1 MDDTN
6 KICSNKALEL
16 NLDESIY
23 GTIAEIGAGQEVAR
37 QMFQV
42 GAASGTVAKTMSAY
56 DMRFSDDIYGP
67 VRRYVSRERLVGMLD
82 HEYSLLLERLN
93 KQRGDKTRFF
103 AFADTVAARNYRGTN
118 ECHGWMGVRF
128 QTEPRGDDNEIIL
141 HVRML
146 DQSNVLQAEALGLFG
161 INVLY
166 GAFHH
171 WADPE
176 KLICSLAEGI
186 GTDRIEVEA
195 IEFNGPAFADVSQRE
210 LNLVLLEQRFNR
222 AVLFSKDSKAE
233 LSSEVFYKRPVLLL
247 RGSFRPF
254 TNANLDMLESGLK
267 QFKEEAPIEG
277 KEPLVVLEM
286 TIKNLLEHDIE
297 GRNKLLDLADSLAVL
312 GYPVLITDYREYYRL
327 SQYLRRYTSM
337 PVTILIGPNNL
348 YHVFDESYYEDL
360 SGGILEAF
368 GRLFRNRIKMYVYPM
383 SREAFDHYFAQR
395 GVEPAEYGKYTDD
408 IITADNLRVVPKQ
421 QALFE
426 YLKQTG
432 LIRPI
437 KHYSKNLMNI
447 HSSEVRAKMQAGDD
461 TWKESVPPDA
471 ARCIEQRHLFDLK

>member
-1 MDDTN
+1 MDDKDQT
-6 KICSNKALEL
+6 CSNKALEL
-16 NLDESIY
+16 NLDDSIY

-37 QMFQV
+37 QMFRV

-67 VRRYVSRERLVGMLD
+67 VKRYVSRERLVGMLD

-93 KQRGDKTRFF
+93 EQRGEKTRFF
-103 AFADTVAARNYRGTN
+103 AFADTVAARNFRGTN

-128 QTEPRGDDNEIIL
+128 QVEPRGEDNEIIL

-146 DQSNVLQAEALGLFG
+146 DQSNVLQAEALGVFG

-166 GAFHH
+166 GAYHY

-176 KLICSLAEGI
+176 KLICSLADGI
-186 GTDRIEVEA
+186 GTERIEVEA
-195 IEFNGPAFADVSQRE
+195 IEFNGPAFENVNQRE
-210 LNLVLLEQRFNR
+210 LNLVLLEQRLNR
-222 AVLFSKDSKAE
+222 AVLFSKDRRAE
-233 LSSEVFYKRPVLLL
+233 LASEVLYKRPVLLL

-267 QFKEEAPIEG
+267 QFKDEAPLEG
-277 KEPLVVLEM
+277 KEPLIVLEM
-286 TIKNLLEHDIE
+286 TVKNLLEHNIE
-297 GRNKLLDLADSLAVL
+297 GRKSLLDLADSLSTL
-312 GYPVLITDYREYYRL
+312 GYPILITDYREYYRL

-348 YHVFDESYYEDL
+348 YHVFDESFYEDL

-383 SREAFDHYFAQR
+383 ARGAFEHYFSQR
-395 GVEPAEYGKYTDD
+395 GISQSELGTYEDD
-408 IITADNLRVVPKQ
+408 YVTADNLKVVPKQ

-426 YLKQTG
+426 YLKESG
-432 LIRPI
+432 LIRSM
-437 KHYSKNLMNI
+437 KHFHKNLLNI
-447 HSSEVRAKMQAGDD
+447 HSSDVRAKIQA
-461 TWKESVPPDA
+461 
-471 ARCIEQRHLFDLK
+471 